1 MAALL
6 EQLKAAGRI
15 AFYLMLA
22 FLAIH
27 LWQDPSGSAQAT
39 VDFVKGVGSFFA
51 SLFDKVGEF
60 VKGLTG

>member
-15 AFYLMLA
+15 ALYLVIA

-27 LWQDPSGSAQAT
+27 LWQDPGGSAQAT
-39 VDFVKGVGSFFA
+39 MDFVKGVGNFFA
-51 SLFDKVGEF
+51 ALIDKVGQF
-60 VKGLTG
+60 VKGLTE